1 MPSLSIYQAKGNGL
15 VTRPV
20 DLVLAQHRLS
30 MEQGAAGNVYFS
42 LFNLSEPLGAAFRDG
57 PYAGTV
63 PPYHPT
69 RREGR

>member
-1 MPSLSIYQAKGNGL
+1 
-15 VTRPV
+15 
-20 DLVLAQHRLS
+20 

-63 PPYHPT
+63 PPYHPP